1 MRLEF
6 NGKEIVRN
14 IRPLGFWQKMVGL
27 AENIP
32 GDAVYFRTRFGIHTF
47 GLARPIDVLVLDNNG
62 KLGAVFC
69 ELAPGQ
75 IRFWNPKFQHVFELP
90 AGTLGEVSDTREV
103 KFVWYYN

>member
-6 NGKEIVRN
+6 NGKEIAHN

-47 GLARPIDVLVLDNNG
+47 GLNQPIDVLVLDKNG
-62 KLGAVFC
+62 KLGAIFC
-69 ELAPGQ
+69 NLAPGQ
-75 IRFWNPKFQHVFELP
+75 ARFWNPKFQHVFEFSG
-90 AGTLGEVSDTREV
+90 GTLKEAENFLEGN
-103 KFVWYYN
+103 FVWYYN